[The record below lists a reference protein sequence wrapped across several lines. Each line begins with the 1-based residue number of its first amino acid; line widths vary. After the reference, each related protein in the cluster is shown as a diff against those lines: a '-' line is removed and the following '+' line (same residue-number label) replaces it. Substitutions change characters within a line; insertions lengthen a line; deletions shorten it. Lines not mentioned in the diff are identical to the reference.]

1 MNTIYRKTAFFIVLT
16 LALAL
21 PGLAQQS
28 GLYISGAVLDA
39 DSLTPLSGATVK
51 NISSL
56 NALRA
61 DEDGFFNIR
70 VRPGDTLLIQH
81 MSYQP
86 MKYLVPVDLK
96 ESQYALVQLLQR
108 DPLGQNASVRPF
120 PTQQQFDETIL
131 RMDQPNLVN
140 RTNELDQ
147 NLEQVTNDPTNMQQ
161 YIDDYMRFQQ
171 LYVMPERS
179 ARNDFIN
186 PDRWRNFIRDWREGR
201 FTQQGMEKLD
211 GFPARVKDFDDQ

>member
-1 MNTIYRKTAFFIVLT
+1 MNTIYRKIAFFIVLM
-16 LALAL
+16 LALSL
-21 PGLAQQS
+21 PGLAQQP
-28 GLYISGAVLDA
+28 GLYISGIILDA

-56 NALRA
+56 DALQA

-70 VRPGDTLLIQH
+70 VRPGDTLMIQQ
-81 MSYQP
+81 MTYQP
-86 MKYLVPVDLK
+86 TRYLVPINLK

-108 DPLGQNASVRPF
+108 DHMPQTASVRPF

-131 RMDQPNLVN
+131 RMNQPNLVN

-147 NLEQVTNDPTNMQQ
+147 NLEKVTNDPTQMQQ

-171 LYVMPERS
+171 LYVLPERG
-179 ARNDFIN
+179 ARNDFLN

>member
-1 MNTIYRKTAFFIVLT
+1 MNTIYRKIAFLIV
-16 LALAL
+16 LALAFAL
-21 PGLAQQS
+21 PGQAQQA

-39 DSLTPLSGATVK
+39 DSLTPLAGATVK

-56 NALRA
+56 DALQA

-70 VRPGDTLLIQH
+70 VRPGDTLMIQH
-81 MSYQP
+81 MTYQP
-86 MKYLVPVDLK
+86 MKYPVPLNLT

-108 DPLGQNASVRPF
+108 DNMPQMATSKPF

-147 NLEQVTNDPTNMQQ
+147 NLERVTNDPTRMQK
-161 YIDDYMRFQQ
+161 YIDDHMRYQQ
-171 LYVMPERS
+171 LYVLPEKGV
-179 ARNDFIN
+179 RNDLIN
-186 PDRWRNFIRDWREGR
+186 PDRWRNFIQDWREGR
-201 FTQQGMEKLD
+201 FTQEGMEKLE